1 MAKTAKKGNSVSAKF
16 RDIYDENPD
25 LLKET
30 NNDKIYQ
37 LFTEKTGKPLNDS
50 LKGIHNNLK
59 SILRKKHGIKI
70 DRAGKARRGGRRPA
84 AGTAAAPSVVRKNSR
99 GAFDRL
105 EETISDALNTAKG
118 MGREE
123 LATAIHHL
131 RLAQAYVVLQTK

>member
-1 MAKTAKKGNSVSAKF
+1 MARKKKSVSADF
-16 RDIYDENPD
+16 RAIYDENVD

-59 SILRKKHGIKI
+59 SILRKKHGINI
-70 DRAGKARRGGRRPA
+70 DRGGKPRGGRKPA
-84 AGTAAAPSVVRKNSR
+84 AAASPAVVRKVSR
-99 GAFDRL
+99 GTFDRL
-105 EETISDALNTAKG
+105 EETISEALTTAKS

-131 RLAQAYVVLQTK
+131 RLAQAYVVLQTSAK